1 MPFAIMFARN
11 TNAKGIQMRLIGML
25 DSPYVRRVA
34 ISLHFMDVP
43 FTHEPVSVF
52 SDYDVFAAI
61 NPVVKAPTLVTDDG
75 VVLMDSSLILDYAER
90 LVPPQRHLLPKD
102 IASYTKAQRIIG
114 LSLAACEKI
123 VQIVY
128 EHELRPAERRHQP
141 WVDRVTIQL
150 CAAIREL
157 EAQAPS
163 GQDWIFGQFPLQPD
177 ITLAVAWR
185 FAQYRIPDTLP
196 ERHYPKLAEFSH
208 RAEALQEFQAYPIE

>member
-1 MPFAIMFARN
+1 
-11 TNAKGIQMRLIGML
+11 MRLIGML

-34 ISLHFMDVP
+34 VSLRFMGVS
-43 FTHEPVSVF
+43 FNHESVSVF
-52 SDYDVFAAI
+52 RDYDVFAAI

-75 VVLMDSSLILDYAER
+75 TALMDSTLILDYAEH
-90 LVPPQRHLLPKD
+90 LVPSERHLLPKD

-141 WVDRVTIQL
+141 WIDRVTTQL
-150 CAAIREL
+150 YAAIRQL
-157 EAQAPS
+157 EAEAASSQA
-163 GQDWIFGQFPLQPD
+163 WLFGNSPLQPD

-185 FAQYRIPDTLP
+185 FAQFRIPDTLP
-196 ERHYPKLAEFSH
+196 QADYPNLTQFSH
-208 RAEALQEFQAYPIE
+208 RAEALQEFQAYPCN